1 MLITNAPERNKSFCF
16 IWPSNFSCIEFSLIN
31 WVFLFYQQAAT
42 EAANNKVKIR
52 VGDGFLV
59 WKGWLLIVGS
69 IERGGICEFVNV
81 AYVSVD
87 DWYWY
92 PNSKCDIDKANLH
105 LLLSELWFFLIPK
118 ILHNLLWS
126 QSYVFRL
133 PLDNKIQNLFQVY
146 YSQEYATIT
155 LFMYPLSIF
164 YVLLLIPRK

>member
-1 MLITNAPERNKSFCF
+1 MHQKETRVFVLYDLQIFLVLS
-16 IWPSNFSCIEFSLIN
+16 FSLIN

-92 PNSKCDIDKANLH
+92 P
-105 LLLSELWFFLIPK
+105 
-118 ILHNLLWS
+118 
-126 QSYVFRL
+126 
-133 PLDNKIQNLFQVY
+133 IQFQVWY
-146 YSQEYATIT
+146 RQGKLTLTSPWALVFPYSENPAQPSLITIVRISA
-155 LFMYPLSIF
+155 PIGQ
-164 YVLLLIPRK
+164 